1 MSHDAPAPGR
11 GPAPTGPTPGRG
23 RTFRAL
29 RHRNFRLFWSGQII
43 SQVGTSMQFMAQSWL
58 VYDLTDSPFML
69 GLVSFAALLPV
80 LPVSLLSGVISDR
93 FPRRP
98 LIILTESVL
107 MLQALTMA
115 ALTWSGVLQVWHVIA
130 LSFVY
135 GAAAALE
142 QPARLAFVVDTVG
155 KEDLTSAVGLNAAVY
170 NTARIVGPSLAG
182 LLVAWIGEAG
192 CFLLNGLS
200 FLPVIAALLAIRLPP
215 RPAARQRLR
224 VVGSLMDGFR
234 YVWTTQAIRGVLVI
248 VAVAGLL
255 TMPYVSLMP
264 VFAKDILQGDSR
276 SYGFLMAGVGAG
288 AILGALSAATIGTG
302 RRGRWLSWGNVLGP
316 LFVLSFCLSKSFPLS
331 LALVILAGVANA
343 VRQTLCNSLIQI
355 NTQEQYH
362 GRVMSIFNL
371 LFTGM
376 SQAGTLLMGGLAEG
390 IGAPVAVGAGAL
402 ASVALGLLFVWRLPH
417 VRRLP

>member
-1 MSHDAPAPGR
+1 MSLDE
-11 GPAPTGPTPGRG
+11 PTPRLELASGEG
-23 RTFRAL
+23 HTFRAL
-29 RHRNFRLFWSGQII
+29 RHRNFRLFWSGQIV
-43 SQVGTSMQFMAQSWL
+43 SQIGTSMQLMAQSWL
-58 VYDLTDSPFML
+58 VYRLTDSAFML

-107 MLQALTMA
+107 MIQALIMA
-115 ALTWSGVLQVWHVIA
+115 ALTWSGAIQVWHVIV

-182 LLVAWIGEAG
+182 LLLAWIGEAG
-192 CFLLNGLS
+192 CFLLNGVS
-200 FLPVIAALLAIRLPP
+200 FLPVILALLAIRLPP
-215 RPAARQRLR
+215 RTAPRERLR
-224 VVGSLMDGFR
+224 VVGNLVDGFR
-234 YVWTTQAIRGVLVI
+234 YVWTTRTIRGMLII
-248 VAVAGLL
+248 VALAGLL

-264 VFAKDILQGDSR
+264 VFAKDILHGGSKG
-276 SYGFLMAGVGAG
+276 YGFLMAGVGAG
-288 AILGALSAATIGTG
+288 AILGALSAATIHTG
-302 RRGRWLSWGNVLGP
+302 RRGRWLFWGNVLGP
-316 LFVLSFCLSKSFPLS
+316 LFVALFCLSRSFPLG
-331 LALVILAGVANA
+331 LALVLLAGVANA
-343 VRQTLCNSLIQI
+343 MRQTLANSLIQI

-376 SQAGTLLMGGLAEG
+376 SQVGTLLMGGLAEG
-390 IGAPVAVGAGAL
+390 VGAPVAVGAGAL
-402 ASVALGLLFVWRLPH
+402 ASVVLGLTFVWRMPH